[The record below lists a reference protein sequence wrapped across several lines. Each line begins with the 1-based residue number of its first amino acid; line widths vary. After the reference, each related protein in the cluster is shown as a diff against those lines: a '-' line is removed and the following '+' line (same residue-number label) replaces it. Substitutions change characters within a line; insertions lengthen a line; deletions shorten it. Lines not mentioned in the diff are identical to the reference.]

1 MDFNEYLC
9 FLIMGKVRGSGKAGR
24 EGETQ
29 LGDSEDEAA
38 SSGQMDTMLP
48 SLLRFYQSSSH
59 VIEGRVGDVIIVQ
72 GSK

>member
-24 EGETQ
+24 GGETQ
-29 LGDSEDEAA
+29 LGDSEDKAA
-38 SSGQMDTMLP
+38 SSGQMDAMLP

-59 VIEGRVGDVIIVQ
+59 VIEGRVRDVIIVQ